1 LILGPALA
9 CSYLIA
15 WELFSVD
22 KRFFAWML
30 LTMSLFLLWTSM
42 NQRAEQQKVLEA
54 RQAAQLE
61 AKRMEDARNAR
72 ANAAKLLGDVKVDP
86 YQEPPTEL
94 FTLGTMKPE
103 DKYQLL
109 VTLTNKGAGLQRVEL
124 VERREN
130 GRLRYRSLAHQG
142 GYLGYLGLDERLEE
156 TAASGVLNLEATSGD
171 ASATATNA
179 DAPESKANAS
189 TPNRS
194 TLSTPKAGKR
204 IRVVPVGSPAEAATC
219 KDSSV
224 KGGLAVGD
232 ILLKVDGLAIEIPF
246 DVERALGNRRPGTT
260 VDVEVIRGDA
270 DSKPLVFS
278 VVLDEQPLDV
288 VRYEDDYPSEG
299 VKGNDLRESL
309 LTTLAKVDN
318 LEITPGFRS
327 MPGLEQTLDG
337 NWQSKVIEVEN
348 GSGIEFTL
356 PLQSMLVQAGSKAN
370 LELVKRYKLL
380 KTNSVEK
387 FQYHIDVETLVR
399 NLDDSE
405 HTVALRQEGTN
416 GLSLEAWW
424 YAIKLSPDFFNPA
437 GARDVILAG
446 QEGGHQL
453 ISRRDIQTNA
463 LSSQAQPDRL
473 LFGLDAPIEQRSLKY
488 IGVDQ
493 QYFTSAFLPHAES
506 PDSLNNVSQAYAM
519 AVADPRIIKPYK
531 DIAMNTGFWF
541 DTKNLALP
549 AKGEVSQRY
558 RLFAGPKDIDTLEH
572 YGLSDALY
580 FGWKIF
586 EFVARRLSGIL
597 HTFYWLVQNYGIAI
611 MMLTVLVRSC
621 MFPLSR
627 RAAMMGHRMQEM
639 QPELKRINELYKDD
653 MQKRGVEMQALYK
666 KYKINPMASCLPL
679 FIQLPIF
686 IGLYRCVS
694 VDIELRQQPL
704 IPGIQWCSNLA
715 GPDMLALW
723 PTWMPDFIAG
733 RGTGW
738 FGPFM
743 NVLPIVTIILFIV
756 QQKVLMPKATD
767 EQTRLTQQM
776 MMFMTVF
783 MGVLFFKVPAGL
795 CIYFITSSIWSLVER
810 QLVKRYMPAPLM
822 TTTTTASGATAVVAP
837 YVEKQQRPNTSTKS
851 PETLTELWDSIRSAW
866 TKKTASNGFAGSSD
880 SAKNAQANS
889 GNTNPNRNKKRK
901 KK

>member
-1 LILGPALA
+1 
-9 CSYLIA
+9 
-15 WELFSVD
+15 
-22 KRFFAWML
+22 
-30 LTMSLFLLWTSM
+30 
-42 NQRAEQQKVLEA
+42 
-54 RQAAQLE
+54 
-61 AKRMEDARNAR
+61 
-72 ANAAKLLGDVKVDP
+72 
-86 YQEPPTEL
+86 
-94 FTLGTMKPE
+94 MKPE

-109 VTLTNKGAGLQRVEL
+109 VTLSNRGAGIHRVEL
-124 VERREN
+124 VERRAN
-130 GRLRYRSLAHQG
+130 GKLRYRSLAHPG
-142 GYLGYLGLDERLEE
+142 GYLGYLGLDDQPNEKRDEKLG
-156 TAASGVLNLEATSGD
+156 ASLLNLDPASKEVD
-171 ASATATNA
+171 ASLPSQSP
-179 DAPESKANAS
+179 APTSSEKASN
-189 TPNRS
+189 TGN
-194 TLSTPKAGKR
+194 R
-204 IRVVPVGSPAEAATC
+204 IRVVPIGSPAEAAVC
-219 KDSSV
+219 KDPSV
-224 KGGLAVGD
+224 QGGLAVGD
-232 ILLKVDGLAIEIPF
+232 TLLKVDGRSIEIPF

-260 VDVEVIRGDA
+260 VEVEVIRSGEA
-270 DSKPLVFS
+270 NSKQLVFT

-299 VKGNDLRESL
+299 VQGNNLRESI
-309 LTTLAKVDN
+309 LTTLAKIDD

-327 MPGLEQTLDG
+327 MPGLEQTLEG
-337 NWQSKVIEVEN
+337 NWTSKPIEVEN
-348 GSGIEFTL
+348 GAGIEFTL

-380 KTNSVEK
+380 KTTEQEK

-399 NLDDSE
+399 NLDDAQ
-405 HTVALRQEGTN
+405 HTVALRQEGTT

-453 ISRRDIQTNA
+453 ISRREIQTNA

-473 LFGLDAPIEQRSLKY
+473 LFGLDAPLERRSLKY

-493 QYFTSAFLPHAES
+493 QYFTSAFLPHADS
-506 PDSLNNVSQAYAM
+506 PDSLNNISQAYAM
-519 AVADPRIIKPYK
+519 AVADPRVIKPYK

-541 DTKNLALP
+541 DTKNLTLP

-558 RLFAGPKDIDTLEH
+558 RLFAGPKDLDTLEH
-572 YGLSDALY
+572 YGLSDAIY

-597 HTFYWLVQNYGIAI
+597 HSFYWLVQNYGIAI

-627 RAAMMGHRMQEM
+627 RAAMMGQRMQEM

-743 NVLPIVTIILFIV
+743 NVLPIVTILLFIV

-767 EQTRLTQQM
+767 DQTRLTQQM

-810 QLVKRYMPAPLM
+810 QLVKRYMPAPM
-822 TTTTTASGATAVVAP
+822 ITTTPTASGATAVVAP

-851 PETLTELWDSIRSAW
+851 PETLTELWDSIKGAW
-866 TKKTASNGFAGSSD
+866 TKKSSPNGSTGPSDSGKSGQPNNGSS
-880 SAKNAQANS
+880 
-889 GNTNPNRNKKRK
+889 NPNRNKKRK

>member
-86 YQEPPTEL
+86 YQEPPLEL
-94 FTLGTMKPE
+94 FTLGTMKPD

-109 VTLTNKGAGLQRVEL
+109 VTLSNKGAGIRRVEL
-124 VERREN
+124 VERRTN
-130 GRLRYRSLAHQG
+130 GKLRYRSLAHQG
-142 GYLGYLGLDERLEE
+142 GYLGYLGLDDLPIEQTKERLEE
-156 TAASGVLNLEATSGD
+156 GVLNADPASGEVP
-171 ASATATNA
+171 ASWPYKPVPGSSVKVSNTGN
-179 DAPESKANAS
+179 
-189 TPNRS
+189 
-194 TLSTPKAGKR
+194 R
-204 IRVVPVGSPAEAATC
+204 IRVVPVGSPAEAAIC

-224 KGGLAVGD
+224 QGGLAVGD
-232 ILLKVDGLAIEIPF
+232 TLLKVDGRSIESPF

-260 VDVEVIRGDA
+260 VEVEVLRVEA
-270 DSKPLVFS
+270 NSKPLVFT

-327 MPGLEQTLDG
+327 MPGLEQTLEG

-380 KTNSVEK
+380 KTNDVEK

-493 QYFTSAFLPHAES
+493 QYFTSAFLPHADS
-506 PDSLNNVSQAYAM
+506 PDSLNNISQAYAM

-627 RAAMMGHRMQEM
+627 RAAMMGQRMQEM

-810 QLVKRYMPAPLM
+810 QLVKRYMPAPLI
-822 TTTTTASGATAVVAP
+822 TTTATASGATAVVAP

-866 TKKTASNGFAGSSD
+866 TKKTASNGFAGPSD
-880 SAKNAQANS
+880 SIKNAQANS
-889 GNTNPNRNKKRK
+889 GNTNANRNKKRK